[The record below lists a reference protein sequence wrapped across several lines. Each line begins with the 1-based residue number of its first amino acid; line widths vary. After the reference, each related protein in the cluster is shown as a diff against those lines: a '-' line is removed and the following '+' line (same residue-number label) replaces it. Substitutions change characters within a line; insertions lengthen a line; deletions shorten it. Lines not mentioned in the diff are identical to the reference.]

1 MLNGDSDPN
10 DTPPNH
16 LSASL
21 VTTAAH
27 GALVLSADG
36 SFTYTPDANFNGTD
50 SFTYRAIDDGG
61 TDFGGVNAS
70 NTATVTL
77 TVNPVNDAPVL
88 DTIGNRTID
97 EQTLLTFTAHA
108 TDVDVPANALTFS
121 LLGAPEGAVI
131 NAATGVFSW
140 TPTEAQGPADYRFTV
155 RVTDDGSPVMFDE
168 ELIAVTVKE
177 VNVAPVLDAIGDKTI
192 DEQTALTFTAHATDA
207 DLPANT
213 LTFSLVGAPQGA
225 TISADTGAFSW
236 TPTEAQGP
244 ASYRFTVRVTDSGT
258 PTLSDEEAIAVTV
271 KEVNVAPVLAP
282 IGNKAVSEG
291 ELLSF
296 TIGAT
301 DADLPANNLIYSATG
316 LPAGATFDAAT
327 RTFSWMP
334 TEPQGPAV
342 YSVDFRVTDDGS
354 PALSDDEAVSIT
366 VNEDANLDAGP
377 QANDGR
383 PDNFRFVASGANLQG
398 YLNDALVFVRSIASL
413 VDGVSVTGSGDDDS
427 LTIDFSGGNP
437 IPVAGIRY
445 DGAGQ
450 HIADT
455 LTLSGSAG
463 SVIYTATDAHSGTV
477 NVDGRIITYSNLEPI
492 HDGLA
497 VANRTIV
504 FGPGPDNIAVSVD
517 AARTTV
523 MSPSSETID
532 FANPDASGTVT
543 IRAGDGN
550 DNVTITGNPGYVL
563 IVDAGAGNNSVTSS
577 VPLTLTGTQGNDSV
591 DIGQIGTTVTFN
603 VNGATT
609 NLVGATAVRFS
620 ALGGDD
626 TITLHGL
633 TVPAAIDAGA

>member
-1 MLNGDSDPN
+1 RDDGSLLDGGVNVGNIAAVTLTINSVNDAPVADNDAYSVDEDNILRVTAADGVLNGDSDPN

-77 TVNPVNDAPVL
+77 TVNPVNDAPAL

-192 DEQTALTFTAHATDA
+192 DEQTALSFTAHPTDV

-244 ASYRFTVRVTDSGT
+244 ADYRFTVRVTDSGT

-282 IGNKAVSEG
+282 IGDKAVSEG

-354 PALSDDEAVSIT
+354 P
-366 VNEDANLDAGP
+366 
-377 QANDGR
+377 
-383 PDNFRFVASGANLQG
+383 
-398 YLNDALVFVRSIASL
+398 
-413 VDGVSVTGSGDDDS
+413 
-427 LTIDFSGGNP
+427 
-437 IPVAGIRY
+437 
-445 DGAGQ
+445 
-450 HIADT
+450 
-455 LTLSGSAG
+455 
-463 SVIYTATDAHSGTV
+463 
-477 NVDGRIITYSNLEPI
+477 
-492 HDGLA
+492 
-497 VANRTIV
+497 
-504 FGPGPDNIAVSVD
+504 
-517 AARTTV
+517 
-523 MSPSSETID
+523 
-532 FANPDASGTVT
+532 
-543 IRAGDGN
+543 
-550 DNVTITGNPGYVL
+550 
-563 IVDAGAGNNSVTSS
+563 
-577 VPLTLTGTQGNDSV
+577 
-591 DIGQIGTTVTFN
+591 
-603 VNGATT
+603 
-609 NLVGATAVRFS
+609 
-620 ALGGDD
+620 
-626 TITLHGL
+626 
-633 TVPAAIDAGA
+633 